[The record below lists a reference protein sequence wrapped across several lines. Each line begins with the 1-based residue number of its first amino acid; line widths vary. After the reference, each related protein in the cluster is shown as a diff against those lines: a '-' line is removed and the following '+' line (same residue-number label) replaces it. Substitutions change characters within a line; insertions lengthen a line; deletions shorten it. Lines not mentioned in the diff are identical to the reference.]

1 MFAPHR
7 RSRNAPPVRMLPTTT
22 VAAGLALALAGAAD
36 PAGSQEI
43 TVRSDSAGVEIVT
56 SDPSLSD
63 AICTLGKEPIFRV
76 GNDESSEATWFSMIR
91 GMGRLSDGSVAV
103 LDRVSAEI
111 RIFDPDG
118 RHVRSMGRRGEG
130 PGEFRSAWKLWV
142 LPGDT
147 LWAGEYRPWRYNVF
161 TRDGQ
166 WVRAVQ
172 MNPIYGNPSRRGG
185 VLDNGVSVNTVD
197 RSPRP
202 RNFKMPDT
210 VVVEVHGPDG
220 ERLETLGR
228 ILHTTYGPGGMYQLF
243 TASAVVEAGGSTIAL
258 GRTTEAEVRLLDDQ
272 LRLRRIL
279 RWSDS
284 DRDVSGADVRAWRDN
299 YLKDRGPDSPNWSDS
314 DDAILRDEV
323 PAADVF
329 PALSY
334 VEIGRNGRVWVL
346 PYRRPRA
353 EPARWMGFDADGGF
367 LCHLEYSHS
376 GLTAY
381 EFGADYWLGVHTD
394 EVGVE
399 TVVVYRLTMPG
410 DG

>member
-1 MFAPHR
+1 M
-7 RSRNAPPVRMLPTTT
+7 
-22 VAAGLALALAGAAD
+22 
-36 PAGSQEI
+36 
-43 TVRSDSAGVEIVT
+43 
-56 SDPSLSD
+56 
-63 AICTLGKEPIFRV
+63 
-76 GNDESSEATWFSMIR
+76 
-91 GMGRLSDGSVAV
+91 AV

-147 LWAGEYRPWRYNVF
+147 LWAGDYRPWRYNVF

-197 RSPRP
+197 RSARP

-228 ILHTTYGPGGMYQLF
+228 IVHRTYGPTGMYQLF

-258 GRTTEAEVRLLDDQ
+258 ARTNEPEVRLLDDE
-272 LRLRRIL
+272 LRLRRVL

-284 DRDVSGADVRAWRDN
+284 NRNVSGADVRAWRDN
-299 YLKDRGPDSPNWSDS
+299 YLKGRGPDSPNWNASDN
-314 DDAILRDEV
+314 AILRDEV

-329 PALSY
+329 PASFLR
-334 VEIGRNGRVWVL
+334 GD
-346 PYRRPRA
+346 RPRWA
-353 EPARWMGFDADGGF
+353 GVGAALPEAPGGTRALDGFRRVTVASSATWSTPTPGSAPTSSGPATGWASTPTRWGWRRSWCTG
-367 LCHLEYSHS
+367 
-376 GLTAY
+376 
-381 EFGADYWLGVHTD
+381 
-394 EVGVE
+394 
-399 TVVVYRLTMPG
+399 
-410 DG
+410 

>member
-1 MFAPHR
+1 
-7 RSRNAPPVRMLPTTT
+7 
-22 VAAGLALALAGAAD
+22 
-36 PAGSQEI
+36 
-43 TVRSDSAGVEIVT
+43 
-56 SDPSLSD
+56 
-63 AICTLGKEPIFRV
+63 
-76 GNDESSEATWFSMIR
+76 
-91 GMGRLSDGSVAV
+91 MGRLSDGSVAV

-243 TASAVVEAGGSTIAL
+243 TASAVVEAGGSTIAFPL
-258 GRTTEAEVRLLDDQ
+258 CQWPSYTEAEND
-272 LRLRRIL
+272 
-279 RWSDS
+279 
-284 DRDVSGADVRAWRDN
+284 
-299 YLKDRGPDSPNWSDS
+299 
-314 DDAILRDEV
+314 
-323 PAADVF
+323 
-329 PALSY
+329 
-334 VEIGRNGRVWVL
+334 
-346 PYRRPRA
+346 
-353 EPARWMGFDADGGF
+353 
-367 LCHLEYSHS
+367 
-376 GLTAY
+376 
-381 EFGADYWLGVHTD
+381 
-394 EVGVE
+394 
-399 TVVVYRLTMPG
+399 
-410 DG
+410 